1 MDVIAFVNNLFN
13 EAVANRAS
21 DIHVEPS
28 MEDLIIRQRI
38 DGYLVETCRLP
49 LQEAK
54 GILSRLKIMG
64 QLDIGEKRLPQ
75 DGAMTI
81 QVGEKFLEVRLAT
94 LPVLYGEKI
103 VLRLLPSEL
112 AVRTLSELGMEIIE
126 VDRVSKLLHRQGLVA
141 ITGPTGAGKT
151 TTLYTLLTLL
161 DHRRR
166 NIITLEDPIEVQLAG
181 INQVQV
187 HHKIGFTFAKGLR
200 AILRQ
205 DPDVIMI
212 GEIRDQETAEI
223 AIEAALTGHLVLTS
237 LHTADGSSVISRLI
251 DMGIPSYLV
260 ASALSGIVAQ
270 RLMRLTCGKCKGKG
284 CLHCRSSGYFNRT
297 GIFEVLSLDETTQHL
312 IMNHP
317 SVSQIRQHFQNKG
330 FRMMEQSLLQKYE
343 QGLTTIEELKRM
355 ESEMIKIA
363 QLEK

>member
-1 MDVIAFVNNLFN
+1 MMDVIAFVNNLFN
-13 EAVANRAS
+13 EAVMNRAS
-21 DIHVEPS
+21 DIHIEPNR
-28 MEDLIIRQRI
+28 ETVIIRQRI

-49 LQEAK
+49 VQEAK

-81 QVGEKFLEVRLAT
+81 QVGKEMLEVRLAT

-103 VLRLLPSEL
+103 VIRLLPSEL
-112 AVRTLSELGMEIIE
+112 TVRTLSELGMEEIE
-126 VDRVSKLLHRQGLVA
+126 VDRLSKLLHRQGLVA

-161 DHRRR
+161 DHRHR

-187 HHKIGFTFAKGLR
+187 HPKIGLTFAKGLR
-200 AILRQ
+200 SILRQ

-237 LHTADGSSVISRLI
+237 LHTADGSSVITRLI
-251 DMGIPSYLV
+251 DMGIPAYLV

-270 RLMRLTCGKCKGKG
+270 RLIRLVCNKCNGKG
-284 CLHCRSSGYFNRT
+284 CLHCRSSGYYNRT
-297 GIFEVLSLDETTQHL
+297 GIFEVLSMDETAQHL
-312 IMNHP
+312 IMEQP
-317 SVSQIRQHFQNKG
+317 TIGQIRKYFQDKG
-330 FRMMEQSLLQKYE
+330 FRMMEQSLRKKYE
-343 QGLTTIEELKRM
+343 QGLTTREELKRM
-355 ESEMIKIA
+355 EGEVMRSG
-363 QLEK
+363 